1 MPDVPTRG
9 NQVGG
14 LGRVHSGGAI
24 SSLEWAGGKEPHY
37 ENRPGC
43 TRFAALLTRCAP
55 LRCSE
60 SRSRR
65 FSSRPKYTSS
75 GVRPRPVKK
84 HKRTQDWRPA
94 CLKSLQNGPQGHTF
108 VPWSIRP
115 QLLGASGH
123 ARTRVIPTRWT
134 PIAVP
139 PTGEPPTLSLGT
151 TAHVRQKPGARNAPR
166 PGSARLPALLNSSG
180 SAGWEK
186 IPVLRKKEDR
196 VSTSRRTPPMPR
208 SHWTGLHRAKE
219 RTSGDAAGYR
229 GWPGDRSGRFGPP

>member
-1 MPDVPTRG
+1 MPTRG

-115 QLLGASGH
+115 QLLGL
-123 ARTRVIPTRWT
+123 RTTHERGLFQRGGPRS
-134 PIAVP
+134 PSP
-139 PTGEPPTLSLGT
+139 PQGSLPPSPLEP
-151 TAHVRQKPGARNAPR
+151 
-166 PGSARLPALLNSSG
+166 
-180 SAGWEK
+180 
-186 IPVLRKKEDR
+186 
-196 VSTSRRTPPMPR
+196 RRTSAKNPEPGMLQ
-208 SHWTGLHRAKE
+208 GLVR
-219 RTSGDAAGYR
+219 RVYPLS
-229 GWPGDRSGRFGPP
+229 